1 MIKPDPSAAEAAV
14 LGGSVLGGGGGGWIK
29 DGLEVARLA
38 IDIGEP
44 WIVGVDEVPE
54 DATVVTVS
62 AVGSQ
67 AAEERFLKPIHYVRA
82 VNLLAERADIT
93 IDGLI
98 SSENGAGGTVNGWFQ
113 SAALGIPVVD
123 APCNGRA
130 HPTGV
135 MGSMGLDSVEGFVS
149 LQAAVGGNPKTGNY
163 VEVFVEAS
171 LPNAASIVR
180 YASSSAGGVVA
191 VARNPIDV
199 GYVKANGAPGAI
211 RQAMEVG
218 MALQENRGRGPRSM
232 IDSVLDVLHGTV
244 VMEGKVEEAA
254 LETTGGFDVGGVKI
268 VGDSHR
274 RCELTFWNEYMTLE
288 SEGVRVATFPDLIST
303 MSLESGL
310 PLISGEIAQGQ
321 RVAVISTAK
330 ENLRLGAGMRDP
342 RLFRQVEAVIKKPIV
357 EYAFKKEE
365 P

>member
-29 DGLEVARLA
+29 DGLEMARLA
-38 IDIGEP
+38 IDVGEP
-44 WIVGVDEVPE
+44 RIVSVDEVPE

-67 AAEERFLKPIHYVRA
+67 AAEGRFLKPVHYVRA
-82 VNLLAERADIT
+82 VTLLAERTDIA
-93 IDGLI
+93 INGLI
-98 SSENGAGGTVNGWFQ
+98 SSENGAVGTVNGWFQ
-113 SAALGIPVVD
+113 SAALDIPVVD

-135 MGSMGLDSVEGFVS
+135 MGSMGLDSLEGFVS
-149 LQAAVGGNPKTGNY
+149 LQAAVGGNPETGNY
-163 VEVFVEAS
+163 VEMFVEAS
-171 LPNAASIVR
+171 LGKAASIVR

-199 GYVKANGAPGAI
+199 GYVKTNGAPGAV
-211 RQAMEVG
+211 RQAIEVG
-218 MALQENRGRGPRSM
+218 RALQQERGKGARVT
-232 IDSVLDVLHGTV
+232 INSVVDVLQGTI
-244 VMEGKVEEAA
+244 VMEGTVEEVA
-254 LETTGGFDVGGVKI
+254 LETVGGFDVGKVRI

-274 RCELTFWNEYMTLE
+274 QCELTFWNEYMTLE
-288 SEGVRVATFPDLIST
+288 LEGMRVATFPDLIAT

-310 PLISGEIAQGQ
+310 PLISGEIVRGQ
-321 RVAVISTAK
+321 RVAVFYTPK

-342 RLFRQVEAVIKKPIV
+342 KLFRRVEAVIKKPIV
-357 EYAFKKEE
+357 EYVFRSSDA
-365 P
+365 